1 MGLLSVIMELEA
13 LIPIEGRSLILL
25 VAIDTAPPYCMSCPL
40 SLVGDF
46 PLDAA
51 ELIVEVV
58 EQPPETVV
66 VAIKEVHLSH
76 TVFAKNRVRTADMGR
91 TSR

>member
-1 MGLLSVIMELEA
+1 MGLLSAIMELEA

-25 VAIDTAPPYCMSCPL
+25 VAIETAPPYCMSCPL

-51 ELIVEVV
+51 ELSVEFV
-58 EQPPETVV
+58 EQPPEIVV
-66 VAIKEVHLSH
+66 VAIKEIHLSH
-76 TVFAKNRVRTADMGR
+76 TVFAKYRVRAAESGR